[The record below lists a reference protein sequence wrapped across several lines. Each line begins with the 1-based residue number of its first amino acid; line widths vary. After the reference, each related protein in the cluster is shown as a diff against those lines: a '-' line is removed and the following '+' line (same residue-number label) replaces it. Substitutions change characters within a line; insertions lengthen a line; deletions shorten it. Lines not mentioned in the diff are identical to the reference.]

1 MLIMGSTRCGQ
12 PRCRS
17 IVGRGLLKVFCKV
30 GRSSASTSLPRYY
43 VGPLNTESGASTVA
57 MQVVL
62 VQMAFS
68 RQLVHMFVLR
78 NARYTCTIACTNSG
92 LPCYS
97 AILLA
102 PPLRRGPCRQFYWFH
117 RGEPAKSRSWTLPS
131 PIFCQRGIRF
141 QRVRK
146 EHIVGV
152 TLVFF
157 SFFSFFPE

>member
-1 MLIMGSTRCGQ
+1 MGSTRCGQ

-117 RGEPAKSRSWTLPS
+117 RGEPAKSRSWTCRFLVSRDTLHTALIPETHCLWAPNYIPS
-131 PIFCQRGIRF
+131 
-141 QRVRK
+141 RV
-146 EHIVGV
+146 
-152 TLVFF
+152 L
-157 SFFSFFPE
+157 SFAKGA